1 MFRKEDVLFF
11 VIQFYSSGRV
21 WRSVL
26 QFRDWTWRRG
36 NKSLISLLSIVM
48 GFRDDIG
55 LVIISC
61 NGVIVCCTCTRQLRK
76 RSSEKRSIW
85 TKKQTKMKKLFIKL
99 KFLQIGTICFS
110 LLSMIRKY
118 FWDGFHGVKK
128 VLILNVFWSHPNWV
142 FFTWISLYF
151 LINLKNGVFFTGLF
165 GNSSARSSLRRLV
178 YLMLVCYRYD
188 LLCLEGLAQSLRVF
202 NEQDKTP
209 TYSLAKIG
217 RESMLKMQVK
227 PEVVIANCHD
237 FQSDNYICMHD
248 LCVLLL

>member
-1 MFRKEDVLFF
+1 MLYLYQTTEKAIIRKEKHLDEEADEDEE
-11 VIQFYSSGRV
+11 VIYKIEVPANRYH
-21 WRSVL
+21 
-26 QFRDWTWRRG
+26 
-36 NKSLISLLSIVM
+36 LL
-48 GFRDDIG
+48 
-55 LVIISC
+55 
-61 NGVIVCCTCTRQLRK
+61 
-76 RSSEKRSIW
+76 
-85 TKKQTKMKKLFIKL
+85 LFI
-99 KFLQIGTICFS
+99 I
-110 LLSMIRKY
+110 Y
-118 FWDGFHGVKK
+118 DKK
-128 VLILNVFWSHPNWV
+128 VLLGWISWCKESFDFEAIPIG